1 MESGSSSGGA
11 RGNSAANLICPVI
24 VPSMP
29 SISNLR
35 FVLPMGSVLKKAYA
49 QAEGTRDKI
58 VIPKREPNWWMMSP
72 LMWAP
77 MFPLSR
83 IALQNYPET
92 RNRVFYSIIVA
103 ANLHAVGIFFGSGG
117 SFGYN

>member
-72 LMWAP
+72 L
-77 MFPLSR
+77 

-92 RNRVFYSIIVA
+92 RNRVFYSVILLIIIVA